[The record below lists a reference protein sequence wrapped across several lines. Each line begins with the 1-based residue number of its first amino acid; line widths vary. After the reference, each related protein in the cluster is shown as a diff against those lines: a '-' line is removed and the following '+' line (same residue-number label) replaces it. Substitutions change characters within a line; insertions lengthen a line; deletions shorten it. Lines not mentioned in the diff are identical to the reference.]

1 MGRLKGVLP
10 EVDTHTH
17 TILSGHAW
25 GTLHENVQGAKEKGL
40 KGICLTEH
48 GPAVPGGVAEF
59 TPSAQVLLPEI
70 IKGIRVYRG
79 VELSIVDASGK
90 VDIPNSLLTQLD
102 FVIASC
108 HLLAADFAG
117 KEEITGGYL
126 GALENPYVDILG
138 HVHDIKT
145 PSDIHRVIKKCAKE
159 RKLIEINGSYMI
171 ESRKNCRPYL
181 KECLKE
187 MMENRVRVCV
197 SSDAHYPDQV
207 GAVAEMMDFLDDFG
221 FPEEL
226 IVNLTIERFEE
237 YQRERTKRIRSTAD
251 TS

>member
-1 MGRLKGVLP
+1 MGRLKNLLP

-25 GTLHENVQGAKEKGL
+25 GTLHENIQGAKEKGL

-59 TPSAQVLLPEI
+59 APSAQVLLPET

-79 VELSIVDASGK
+79 VELSIVDSFGK
-90 VDIPNSLLTQLD
+90 VDIPNPLLAPLD

-108 HLLAADFAG
+108 HLLAADFSG
-117 KEEITGGYL
+117 KEAITGGYL

-138 HVHDIKT
+138 HVHDVKT
-145 PSDIHRVIKKCAKE
+145 PSDIPKVVKKCAEQK
-159 RKLIEINGSYMI
+159 KLMEINGSYMI
-171 ESRKNCRPYL
+171 ESRRNCRPYL
-181 KECLKE
+181 EECLKE
-187 MMENRVRVCV
+187 IVQNRVRVCV

-207 GAVAEMMDFLDDFG
+207 GGVAEMMAFLDDFG

-237 YQRERTKRIRSTAD
+237 YRKERTERIRSIAYI
-251 TS
+251 S